1 MARKLNNVAKLKRT
15 SRFGPHLK
23 NVCCLEKLLAS
34 IRISSSS
41 WCLSVKFEEW
51 NKYEHNSKKAAD
63 EFSITLHLW
72 QYKFLIEQLWI
83 NSHSETSNLHK
94 LGLKMCVK
102 VTRFTIVFNQIKM
115 FTSLQN
121 WRRDYFFAT
130 NIIFCLL
137 NTLKY

>member
-1 MARKLNNVAKLKRT
+1 MWLNWNVHHDSAPTLKM
-15 SRFGPHLK
+15 FVALK
-23 NVCCLEKLLAS
+23 NCLLPFV
-34 IRISSSS
+34 SSSS
-41 WCLSVKFEEW
+41 WCLSMKFEEW

-121 WRRDYFFAT
+121 WHRDYFFAT
-130 NIIFCLL
+130 NVIFCLL